1 MRRLHG
7 LGWAVLMALATLPC
21 ARADSLGARL
31 FEGTETLQARAYR
44 SGVELGPAA
53 NRCTNCHQSAAGD
66 RVSGA
71 GSRAVTAERIRIPA
85 SLHVSPY
92 PLGRKR
98 QAYDARSLCTF
109 LQTGGTPEGIMLTEA
124 MPRYDVDEVQC
135 AALLR
140 HLSAAARKPR

>member
-1 MRRLHG
+1 MLQG
-7 LGWAVLMALATLPC
+7 LGWAVLMALATQPC

-44 SGVELGPAA
+44 SGVALGPAA
-53 NRCTNCHQSAAGD
+53 NRCANCHESAGGG
-66 RVSGA
+66 RVSDA
-71 GSRAVTAERIRIPA
+71 RSQSVTAERIRIPA

-98 QAYDARSLCTF
+98 QAYDIRTLCTF
-109 LQTGGTPEGIMLTEA
+109 LQTGVTPEGIMLTEA
-124 MPRYDVDEVQC
+124 MPRYVVDEFQC

-140 HLSAAARKPR
+140 HLSSAARKLR